1 MYQVGRSDALKSET
15 MPKKNQSNTVTG
27 TSKTAVDVLLA
38 EDVNSLGQQ
47 GQIVRVK
54 PGFARNFLL
63 PQGLATVATEHNK
76 RRVEL
81 HKQRV
86 EKQHADHLLALKSL
100 AHSISK
106 YSVTLEAKANDEGQ
120 LYGSIG
126 ASDIAESLQGASFA
140 VQASHIKLEG
150 PLKQHGLYT
159 VNVQLHES
167 VTAELKVWVVP
178 AAVG

>member
-1 MYQVGRSDALKSET
+1 MKPEI
-15 MPKKNQSNTVTG
+15 MPKKRQSNSVTG
-27 TSKTAVDVLLA
+27 TSKTSVDVLLA
-38 EDVNSLGQQ
+38 EDVETLGEQ

-54 PGFARNFLL
+54 PGYARNYLL
-63 PQGLATVATEHNK
+63 PHGLATVATDHNK
-76 RRVEL
+76 RMVEL

-86 EKQHADHLLALKSL
+86 EKQRADQLLALKSL
-100 AHSISK
+100 AHSLSK
-106 YSVTLEAKANDEGQ
+106 YSVTLEAKANEEGL

-126 ASDIAESLQGASFA
+126 SSDIADSLQAASFD

-178 AAVG
+178 AAAS